1 MNQTQKK
8 TRKISILAMTQ
19 LAILTA
25 IVFVLQMLGSVIR
38 IGPTSISL
46 VLLPIVIGAIILGPG
61 AGAFLGFIFG
71 LITFWAGVSG
81 TDFFTFTLFSAQPV
95 ATALICIGKGT
106 AAGLAAGLV
115 YKLMEKKNQLIASI
129 LAAAA
134 APIVN
139 TGLFILGGLTLVA
152 DTLSATFVSGT
163 TLIYFLVI
171 GCAGLNFVVEFLVNL
186 IVSPAIYNISCAIA
200 KISSRTKQ

>member
-1 MNQTQKK
+1 MNQTRKK
-8 TRKISILAMTQ
+8 FNKDGLLKMTQ

-25 IVFVLQMLGSVIR
+25 IVFVLQMLGSVIH

-46 VLLPIVIGAIILGPG
+46 VLLPIVIGAILLGPG

-81 TDFFTFTLFSAQPV
+81 TDIFTATLFSAQPF
-95 ATALICIGKGT
+95 ATAIICIGKGT
-106 AAGLAAGLV
+106 AAGFVAGLI
-115 YKLMEKKNQLIASI
+115 YKLIAKKSELAASI

-152 DTLSATFVSGT
+152 DTLNANFASGT

-171 GCAGLNFVVEFLVNL
+171 GCAGFNFIVEFFVNL

-200 KISSRTKQ
+200 KMTKKQ